1 MRLNVWPLLSEF
13 LHGSFSLLLRVFV
26 IVVPIMVVLELSKA
40 RDRSAG
46 WSRVGRGRWRRSA

>member
-1 MRLNVWPLLSEF
+1 MWPLLSEF

-26 IVVPIMVVLELSKA
+26 IVVPIMVVLELFEA

-46 WSRVGRGRWRRSA
+46 WSACGRG